1 MGAGLRP
8 LDKKVIIDYIKPQVL
23 KGILE
28 RQASLFGTGFRLLD
42 PAGAIL
48 LEATCVDG
56 SPTGP
61 TGSASTP
68 LAVRGR
74 SIGTLEGDATEQL
87 PEARLRMVLESCGA
101 HICDLVLCEIKLDSM
116 SEELLQNYKVLN
128 LFYNVSH
135 ALVNI
140 LNVRKVCEVILD
152 RIVATIGI
160 SKASVLLLDES
171 REYLSVVAHQGLPEE
186 EVRHQ
191 RFTLS
196 ESVCR
201 DVIVKG
207 KPLFI
212 QNIDHYPDL
221 QRRSRGTY
229 RSKSFVSV
237 PILKS
242 ARPHSLEV
250 LGVINI
256 ADKNSGDPFYSGDM
270 KLIIALTSLAAMS
283 IENAVYFEEVA
294 RSKEVWEGTFDAI
307 TDSVAIL
314 DRDYQLLKLNKAYD
328 ALGLSAT
335 REALLHQT
343 CYRAFYQ
350 REAVC
355 PDCPVTETLAS
366 GKPAYAE
373 KAIGGKIFRQWT
385 YPMLDEAG
393 RTTSVVMYTRNVTN
407 LKKLQERLTQSERMA
422 SIGQIASGM
431 AHEIRNPLSSIVTA
445 VDVLSSGG
453 GTAEENFFTLTDVI
467 RVEANRL
474 NDIITEFLLYAAPQ
488 PPVLAANRLNEIV
501 QEVARMMASAA
512 EKRGIEIVTE
522 LDPAVGSSP
531 LDGDKI
537 KQVIWNLGLNGIEAM
552 ASGGQLTVAT
562 RRVENGQELCIRD
575 KGQGIGAEHR
585 SKIFD
590 PFFTTKPTGTGL
602 GLSVVSRIVEGHR
615 GTIDIQSRPGGGTEF
630 VVTLPSKHPEGEDP
644 SIDHRM
650 GLRHYEQ
657 NLAG

>member
-1 MGAGLRP
+1 M
-8 LDKKVIIDYIKPQVL
+8 DKRIITDYIKPKVL
-23 KGILE
+23 EGVLQ
-28 RQASLFGTGFRLLD
+28 RQASLFRTRFRLLD
-42 PAGAIL
+42 PAGALL
-48 LEATCVDG
+48 LEVAPQAG
-56 SPTGP
+56 WPSGP
-61 TGSASTP
+61 EESASTP
-68 LAVRGR
+68 LAVRDQPL
-74 SIGTLEGDATEQL
+74 GTLAADVTDAL
-87 PEARLRMVLESCGA
+87 PKGHLHLALETCGA
-101 HICDLVLCEIKLDSM
+101 HLCDLALCEIKLDSM

-152 RIVATIGI
+152 RIVSTIGI
-160 SKASVLLLDES
+160 TKASVLLLDES
-171 REYLSVVAHQGLPEE
+171 REYLNVVAHQGLPEG

-191 RFTLS
+191 RLALTD
-196 ESVCR
+196 SVCR
-201 DVIVKG
+201 DVILKA

-221 QRRSRGTY
+221 KKRSRGTY

-242 ARPHSLEV
+242 GRPHSLEV

-256 ADKNSGDPFYSGDM
+256 ADKSSGDPFYSGDM

-283 IENAVYFEEVA
+283 IENAVYFEAVA

-314 DRDYQLLKLNKAYD
+314 DRNYQLLKLNKAYD
-328 ALGLSAT
+328 ALGLPAT
-335 REALLHQT
+335 REVLLHQT

-350 REAVC
+350 RETIC
-355 PDCPVTETLAS
+355 PDCPVTETLAN

-393 RTTSVVMYTRNVTN
+393 RTASVVMYTRDVTN

-422 SIGQIASGM
+422 SIGQIAAGV

-453 GTAEENFFTLTDVI
+453 STAKEDFFTLTEVI

-488 PPVLAANRLNEIV
+488 PPVFSANRLNEIV
-501 QEVARMMASAA
+501 AEVIRMMGSAA
-512 EKRGIEIVTE
+512 EKQNVEIVTE
-522 LDPAVGSSP
+522 LDPAVGLSSF
-531 LDGDKI
+531 DGDKI

-552 ASGGQLTVAT
+552 TSGGRLTVAT
-562 RRVENGQELCIRD
+562 RRIDDAQELRVRD
-575 KGQGIGAEHR
+575 DGHGIGVEYR
-585 SKIFD
+585 RKIFD
-590 PFFTTKPTGTGL
+590 PFFTTKARGTGL

-615 GTIDIQSRPGGGTEF
+615 GTIDLTAAPGGGTEF
-630 VVTLPSKHPEGEDP
+630 VVTLPCEIPAAANPPK
-644 SIDHRM
+644 DHRM
-650 GLRHYEQ
+650 GLRDYEQ
-657 NLAG
+657 NLTGR